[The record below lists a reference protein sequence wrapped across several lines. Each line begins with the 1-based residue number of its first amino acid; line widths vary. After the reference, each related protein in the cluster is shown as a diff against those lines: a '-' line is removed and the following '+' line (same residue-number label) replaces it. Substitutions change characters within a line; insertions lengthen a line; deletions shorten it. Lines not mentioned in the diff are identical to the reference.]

1 MGNSVEVL
9 KEIKNRTNENIAQ
22 RKGSQYLMN
31 MCVVPVFI
39 ASLFTAWVNEQTKP
53 WNILKN

>member
-39 ASLFTAWVNEQTKP
+39 ASLFTA
-53 WNILKN
+53 